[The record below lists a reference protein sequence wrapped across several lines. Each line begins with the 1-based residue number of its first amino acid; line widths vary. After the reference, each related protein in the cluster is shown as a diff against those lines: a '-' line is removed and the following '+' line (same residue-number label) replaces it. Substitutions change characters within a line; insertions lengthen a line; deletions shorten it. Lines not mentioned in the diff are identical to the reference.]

1 MAMRLKSPDGGRRS
15 RSHSGD
21 MLQPM
26 AEINVTPF
34 VDVVLV
40 LLIIFIVAAP
50 LLSVGV
56 PVKLPET
63 SARALPASDETPLT
77 LTITATGQ
85 VAIQSSIIPRSEL
98 IPRLGAIMAERATRR
113 IYLRGDGDARYAEI
127 MQVMGALN
135 NAGYNDIAL
144 VTNAGGPTL
153 ADGEN

>member
-1 MAMRLKSPDGGRRS
+1 MKLNAGTAGRRR
-15 RSHSGD
+15 RSGSGD

-56 PVKLPET
+56 PIELPDT
-63 SARALPASDETPLT
+63 AAKALPASDETPLT
-77 LTITATGQ
+77 LTINAAGQ
-85 VAIQSSIIPRSEL
+85 VAIQSSIVERSDLVPSLE
-98 IPRLGAIMAERATRR
+98 AIMQERETRR
-113 IYLRGDGDARYAEI
+113 IYLRGDGNARYEII

-135 NAGYNDIAL
+135 NAGFNDIAL
-144 VTNAGGPTL
+144 VTDAGGPSL
-153 ADGEN
+153 DGSGN

>member
-1 MAMRLKSPDGGRRS
+1 MAMRLKSPTSGRRS
-15 RSHSGD
+15 RSGSRD

-56 PVKLPET
+56 QVKLPET
-63 SARALPASDETPLT
+63 AARSLPAAEETPLT
-77 LTITATGQ
+77 LTINAAGQ
-85 VAIQSSIIPRSEL
+85 VAIQSNIIERNEL
-98 IPRLGAIMAERATRR
+98 ISRLAAIMAERATRR
-113 IYLRGDGDARYAEI
+113 IYLRGDGDARYEEI

-144 VTNAGGPTL
+144 VTDVGGPTL
-153 ADGEN
+153 DGVGN